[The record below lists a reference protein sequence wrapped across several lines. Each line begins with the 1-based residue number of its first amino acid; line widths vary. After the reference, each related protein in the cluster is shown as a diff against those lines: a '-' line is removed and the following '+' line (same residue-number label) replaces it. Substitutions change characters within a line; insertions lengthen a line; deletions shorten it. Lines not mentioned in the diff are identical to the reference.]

1 MAEIRNYL
9 FLRHLRGEHSAHLL
23 RYRNGK
29 LVAAGRGLSFWFLP
43 MSTSLAEVPV
53 DDRELA
59 LFFSAR
65 TRDYQEVS
73 AQGVLTFRVHDPEL
87 LAERVDF
94 SIDLGRGRHLEKP
107 LETISQMLHQRAE
120 QIARTWIAKH
130 EVRDVLAIGLEE
142 IRARVTAGLASDET
156 LPSMG
161 LEIVSLRMSAVKPTT
176 DLERALEAPTR
187 EEIQT
192 SADEAAF
199 ARRALAVEKER
210 AIQENELQ
218 NQIELARREEDLIAQ
233 RAQNDRRAISE
244 KAETQELEMIA
255 SIKRSKLSTDAKLA
269 RELET
274 ATGQAKQSKIRA
286 ESLAAKKKIVGEGE
300 AASLR
305 VLESARIEAEEK
317 RMDIHRDVPTPLVM
331 ALAAHELAGKLHTIE
346 HLSIA
351 PEMLSPMI
359 TDLVRAGTKKLK
371 KEAPVFEKAGPES

>member
-1 MAEIRNYL
+1 MAEIRNFL
-9 FLRHLRGEHSAHLL
+9 FLRHLRGEHAAHLL

-29 LVAAGRGLSFWFLP
+29 LLSSGRGLSFWFLP

-94 SIDLGRGRHLEKP
+94 SIDLNKGRHLEKP
-107 LETISQMLHQRAE
+107 LLTIAQTLHQRAE
-120 QIARTWIAKH
+120 QIARAWIAKQD
-130 EVRDVLAIGLEE
+130 VRDVLATGLDE
-142 IRARVTAGLASDET
+142 IRTRVKAGLASDET

-218 NQIELARREEDLIAQ
+218 NKIELARREEDLIAQ

-244 KAETQELEMIA
+244 KAETQELEIVA
-255 SIKRSKLSTDAKLA
+255 KLERGKLAADAKLA
-269 RELET
+269 RDLE
-274 ATGQAKQSKIRA
+274 AASAQAKESKIRA
-286 ESLAAKKKIVGEGE
+286 ESIATKKRIVGEGE

-305 VLESARIEAEEK
+305 VLEAARIEAEEK

-351 PEMLSPMI
+351 PEMLSPML
-359 TDLVRAGTKKLK
+359 TDLVRAGTKKLAAP
-371 KEAPVFEKAGPES
+371 APVFEKLEPEL